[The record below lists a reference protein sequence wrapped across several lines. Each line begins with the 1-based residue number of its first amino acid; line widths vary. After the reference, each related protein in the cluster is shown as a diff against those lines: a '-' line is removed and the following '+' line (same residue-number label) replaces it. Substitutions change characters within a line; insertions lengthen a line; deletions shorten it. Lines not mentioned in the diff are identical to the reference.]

1 MKTQIT
7 TIRGPLSRI
16 HFTSL
21 AKIAAAWCAVA
32 VILLSSTAQAQN
44 LFVADDFSGN
54 IFEFTNGVA
63 SEQGTFATG
72 ITYPSC
78 LAFDKAGDLFMTT
91 GGAGDVNLYEFTNGV
106 ASNKGIF
113 ATSPVGGSLQQP
125 VFDSAGDL
133 FVNEFYSGNIYEFT
147 NGLASQMGIFATGL
161 PYGYQMAFNSAG
173 DLFVANNVLGAYG
186 YITKITPGGSKS
198 TFDTITGSSQIYGL
212 AFDSAGDL
220 FVAADASG
228 QIYEYTN
235 GVASEKG
242 IFASGLNNPNGLVFD
257 SAGNLYVSCPP
268 DNTIYEFTNG
278 VASAQG
284 IFATGLNNPVGLAIA
299 PNTTL
304 SVKIKMFAGIIL
316 NNGNI
321 GSNYLIQAT
330 ANLASSNWT
339 TLTNVTL
346 PSNPYIYIDY
356 SSYTNSQQF
365 YQVVPQ

>member
-1 MKTQIT
+1 MKTPKT
-7 TIRGPLSRI
+7 TSREPLSRAR
-16 HFTSL
+16 FTPL
-21 AKIAAAWCAVA
+21 AKIAAAWCVGAI
-32 VILLSSTAQAQN
+32 ILISSTARAQN
-44 LFVADDFSGN
+44 LYVADTFSGN
-54 IFEFTNGVA
+54 IYEYTNGVA

-72 ITYPSC
+72 IADPMRLT
-78 LAFDKAGDLFMTT
+78 FDKAGDLFMNT
-91 GGAGDVNLYEFTNGV
+91 GGGNIYEYTNGI
-106 ASNKGIF
+106 ASQLGIF
-113 ATSPVGGSLQQP
+113 ATSPGGS
-125 VFDSAGDL
+125 VTGMAFDKAGNL
-133 FVNEFYSGNIYEFT
+133 FVVEFYSGNIYEYT
-147 NGLASQMGIFATGL
+147 NGIASQMGIFATGL
-161 PYGYQMAFNSAG
+161 SYPYDLAFDSAG
-173 DLFVANNVLGAYG
+173 NLFVADNHLGVDG
-186 YITKITPGGSKS
+186 YITIITPGGSKS
-198 TFDTITGSSQIYGL
+198 TFDTTGSSQITTL

-220 FVAADASG
+220 FVSADASG

-242 IFASGLNNPNGLVFD
+242 IYAYGLNNPAGLVFD
-257 SAGNLYVSCPP
+257 SAGNLYVACPP

-284 IFATGLNNPVGLAIA
+284 IFASGLNNPIGLAFA

-330 ANLASSNWT
+330 ANLSTSNWT

-346 PSNPYIYIDY
+346 PSQPYIYIDY